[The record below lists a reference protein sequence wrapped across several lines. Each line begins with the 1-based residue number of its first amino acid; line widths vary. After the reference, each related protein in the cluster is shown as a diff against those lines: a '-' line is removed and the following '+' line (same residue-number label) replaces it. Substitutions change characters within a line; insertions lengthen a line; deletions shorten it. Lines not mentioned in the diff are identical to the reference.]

1 MGKNKIEKKMNQF
14 VVIGLGRFGRS
25 VATRLSALGN
35 EVLVI
40 DTNPEAIRQI
50 EDQVSSAVVAD
61 ATATGVLHSLGVQ
74 NFDCAINCIGDDLQ
88 ANILTT
94 LICKDLGVKY
104 VVAKAQNEQNKKVL
118 ERIGAD
124 LVVFPEVVVG
134 KKIASM
140 LSNPSLN
147 EVISLTDDYKIV
159 EVATPDSWVD
169 NTIIDNDIRKK
180 YNVSIVFIKRGEE
193 VINPEP
199 QTVLQKGDVLIL
211 AGETEKLNEIS
222 DKSTEVLDANDS
234 MQDALDFD

>member
-1 MGKNKIEKKMNQF
+1 MSNKMEKKMNQF

-25 VATRLSALGN
+25 VATKLASLGN

-40 DTNPEAIRQI
+40 DTNKEAVRQI
-50 EDQVSSAVVAD
+50 EGQVSSAVVAD
-61 ATATGVLHSLGVQ
+61 ATGTGVLHSLGVQ

-147 EVISLTDDYKIV
+147 EIMSLTDDYKIV
-159 EVATPDSWVD
+159 EVATPDAWVD
-169 NTIIDNDIRKK
+169 KTILDSDIRKK
-180 YNVSIVFIKRGEE
+180 YNVSIVFIKREE
-193 VINPEP
+193 QIINPEP
-199 QTVLQKGDVLIL
+199 ATVLQKGDVLVL
-211 AGETEKLNEIS
+211 AGETEKLNEIGN
-222 DKSTEVLDANDS
+222 KSSEVLDANTS
-234 MQDALDFD
+234 LQEALDFE

>member
-1 MGKNKIEKKMNQF
+1 MSNKMEKKMNQF

-25 VATRLSALGN
+25 VATKLASLGN

-40 DTNPEAIRQI
+40 DTNKEAIRQI
-50 EDQVSSAVVAD
+50 EGQVSSAVVAD
-61 ATATGVLHSLGVQ
+61 ATGTGVLHSLGVQ

-134 KKIASM
+134 KKLANM

-147 EVISLTDDYKIV
+147 EIMSLTENYKIV

-169 NTIIDNDIRKK
+169 KTILDNDIRKK
-180 YNVSIVFIKRGEE
+180 YNVSIVFIKREDQI
-193 VINPEP
+193 VNPEP
-199 QTVLQKGDVLIL
+199 TTVLQKGDVLVL
-211 AGETEKLNEIS
+211 AGETEKLKEIGN
-222 DKSTEVLDANDS
+222 KSTEVLDANVS
-234 MQDALDFD
+234 LQEALDFE

>member
-1 MGKNKIEKKMNQF
+1 MSNKMEKKMNQF

-25 VATRLSALGN
+25 VATKLASLGN

-40 DTNPEAIRQI
+40 DTNKEAIRQI
-50 EDQVSSAVVAD
+50 EGQVSSAVVAD
-61 ATATGVLHSLGVQ
+61 ATGTGVLHSLGVQ

-147 EVISLTDDYKIV
+147 EIMSLTDNYKIV
-159 EVATPDSWVD
+159 EVATPDAWVD
-169 NTIIDNDIRKK
+169 KTILDSDIRKK
-180 YNVSIVFIKRGEE
+180 YNVSIVFIKREE
-193 VINPEP
+193 QIINPEP
-199 QTVLQKGDVLIL
+199 TTVLQKGDVLVL
-211 AGETEKLNEIS
+211 AGETEKLNEIGN
-222 DKSTEVLDANDS
+222 KSSEVLDANAS
-234 MQDALDFD
+234 LQEALDFE